1 MKVRLIKDRRYFK
14 KDYKKGGS
22 ILFKPGQV
30 ISKDDIVDLQVTGK
44 INGNSIVSFEYN
56 GHEFY
61 FLGDEI
67 KDNYYF
73 VS

>member
-14 KDYKKGGS
+14 KDFRKGK
-22 ILFKPGQV
+22 ILFRVGQV
-30 ISKDDIVDLQVTGK
+30 IPKDGIVDLQVTGE
-44 INGNSIVSFEYN
+44 INGNSIVSFEYK
-56 GHEFY
+56 GKEFY

-67 KDNYYF
+67 KDSYYF